1 MTVVDERSGPPAGR
15 RPDLLDLLG
24 ADDHLDAR
32 TLRSLWNSLGGDP
45 FTADEVADAVRDAV
59 ERAVADTRPRDV
71 AAGGATAAVDGAPT
85 GAGPDDGLDLRLGN
99 WTLDL
104 RRATIRT
111 AVMSALLAG
120 ALADQGLTGV
130 SVGLI
135 TAIIPSVLDI
145 ERVELSPGDRRLV
158 VDLRLRP
165 WVRNQALTEDE
176 LYLLLP
182 TETRETVNRYDFADA
197 IGRLRELGI
206 AEVQPTTADGTERL
220 ALQDPDRRPF
230 LRWH

>member
-1 MTVVDERSGPPAGR
+1 MVDERSGPPAGR
-15 RPDLLDLLG
+15 PDLLDLLG
-24 ADDHLDAR
+24 VDDHLDAR
-32 TLRSLWNSLGGDP
+32 ALRSLWNSLGGDP
-45 FTADEVADAVRDAV
+45 FTADEVADAARDAV
-59 ERAVADTRPRDV
+59 ERAGTATTPRDG
-71 AAGGATAAVDGAPT
+71 AAGGATATADGAPT

-158 VDLRLRP
+158 LDLRLRP

-182 TETRETVNRYDFADA
+182 VETRETVNRYDFADA
-197 IGRLRELGI
+197 IGRLRELGV
-206 AEVQPTTADGTERL
+206 AEVASTTADGTERL